1 MNRQKMTALLTLAT
15 LFFSVS
21 FYASAETAK
30 LDFTTDKNE
39 YNIGDTV
46 KIRGTTDAND
56 VTLSIVSL
64 FPLDALKTVNVVDG
78 KFSYDYQTLPGDSG
92 KALIHVEVSGDYA
105 SEKEKQ
111 IFIQKNGS
119 NSALYVELITPASNE
134 RFYRENNLT
143 IKLRVTKNET
153 PINDAKVFCKLA
165 FPGSVSAG
173 ITIELFPVG
182 EFFTDTYKI
191 TENDI
196 KKGGVY
202 YSDYQIGRGDPT
214 QVWVIKCVAQK
225 AEEQGG
231 VSRPVRVVNSLIL
244 IDFLSPTEAAVD
256 NGAKLNVVARAYY
269 QDGNPVKNAVV
280 LLQDSDGRL
289 AKMDKLS
296 DSGVYEF
303 KNYDTTSNNN
313 YLSLTVS
320 AGDDVGNA
328 GKKSIVLRIVKNS
341 LPEMVYRLWW
351 TFPMVI
357 TIILLTIYLEKQMEL
372 SYTENVSRPKKLKS
386 QIIEL
391 EEDKQNITE
400 SRASVEENY
409 YKRKIDEKTFR
420 RMMEDYEQKSIEIDI
435 KIKRLKEELREFE

>member
-1 MNRQKMTALLTLAT
+1 MDRQKTTALLTLAA

-39 YNIGDTV
+39 YSIGDTV
-46 KIRGTTDAND
+46 KIRGTTNGDN
-56 VTLSIVSL
+56 VTISIVSL
-64 FPLDALKTVNVVDG
+64 FPLDALKVVYATNG
-78 KFSYDYQTLPGDSG
+78 EFSYDYQTLPGDYG
-92 KALIHVEVSGDYA
+92 KALIRTEASGDYIA
-105 SEKEKQ
+105 EKEKQ
-111 IFIQKNGS
+111 IFIQKDEN
-119 NSALYVELITPASNE
+119 NSALDMELITPASNE

-143 IKLRVTKNET
+143 IKLRVTKNEI
-153 PINDAKVFCKLA
+153 PVNDAKVFCKLA

-173 ITIELFPVG
+173 RTIELFSVG
-182 EFFTDTYKI
+182 EFFTDTYQI
-191 TENDI
+191 TEDDI
-196 KKGGVY
+196 KSGGVY

-225 AEEQGG
+225 AGEQGG
-231 VSRPVRVVNSLIL
+231 VSRPVRVVNVPIL
-244 IDFLSPTEAAVD
+244 VDFLSPTETAVD
-256 NGAKLNVVARAYY
+256 NGAKLDVIARAYY

-280 LLQDSDGRL
+280 LLEDSDGRL

-296 DSGVYEF
+296 DSGIFEF

-313 YLSLTVS
+313 YLSLTVL
-320 AGDDVGNA
+320 AADDVGNA

-341 LPEMVYRLWW
+341 LPEMAYRLWW
-351 TFPMVI
+351 TFPMLV

-386 QIIEL
+386 QITGL

-409 YKRKIDEKTFR
+409 YKRKIDERTFR

-435 KIKRLKEELREFE
+435 KIKRLKEELKEYE